1 MAQRRNKDAYPTRTP
16 NTASE
21 PPARA
26 NSRAADA
33 PADYA
38 ALGVGLDPERLAR
51 FHLFD
56 AVQRAASAG
65 KSDFDADAIART
77 VAAVD
82 FMAGHAGDQTTREE
96 ASEQVDNK
104 LHMLATAPAL
114 TVSDV
119 VPKVAA
125 LVLDLARSGSSG
137 ELMAGTASF
146 ILAACILADVTLLRN
161 GPIALPS
168 RGLDPVDNTEIMAHW
183 RQMAEARQ

>member
-1 MAQRRNKDAYPTRTP
+1 MAQRRNEDAHPTP
-16 NTASE
+16 AQNKASE
-21 PPARA
+21 PGRRA
-26 NSRAADA
+26 ASRAADA

-38 ALGVGLDPERLAR
+38 AFGINPDPERLAR

-56 AVQRAASAG
+56 AVQRAASADN
-65 KSDFDADAIART
+65 SDFQADAIART

-82 FMAGHAGDQTTREE
+82 FMASHAGNQTTRED
-96 ASEQVDNK
+96 AGEQVDNK

-161 GPIALPS
+161 GPIALPP
-168 RGLDPVDNTEIMAHW
+168 RALDPVDNTEIMAHW
-183 RQMAEARQ
+183 RRMAEARQ